1 MFSPILALTLGVRLA
16 SLAMAL
22 PQGSSDPVDSGPI
35 SGPFL
40 PNGTGPGQ
48 CTSDYRLAGA
58 KQIIFA
64 YNLVNAGQSAEAFQR
79 LPLRDDCKTYM

>member
-1 MFSPILALTLGVRLA
+1 MFFQIAALTLVVRLA
-16 SLAMAL
+16 SVVVAI
-22 PQGSSDPVDSGPI
+22 PQGSGDPVDSGPI

-64 YNLVNAGQSAEAFQR
+64 YNLVQPGQSAAAFQR